1 MHGFW
6 AVFWL
11 AVILKI
17 PIVALLAIVWWAVRR
32 PPVPEGEHEDGAGGS
47 RYGPHPRTRPP
58 QPPRRGPHGDPPPAS
73 PDRLRVTP
81 PGRRV
86 PARHER

>member
-17 PIVALLAIVWWAVRR
+17 PIVALLTIVWWAIRAE
-32 PPVPEGEHEDGAGGS
+32 PEPATGREEDGGS
-47 RYGPHPRTRPP
+47 RRGPHPRNKPP
-58 QPPRRGPHGDPPPAS
+58 QPPRRGPHADPAPAA
-73 PDRLRVTP
+73 PDRVRVSRRGP
-81 PGRRV
+81 RV
-86 PARHER
+86 PDQPER